1 MRSTLRALGLAA
13 ALFTGS
19 FAIAQNVVTITGTV
33 SPCMGVIYPVHIVTN
48 SVPPIDTTVYTGAN
62 CQYSFTFFPV
72 ETQGTFVVETSC
84 DGGATWSSA
93 TGSWNPFFPQVV
105 VDLSCTGGPCLL
117 DAFGSLFCATPWQVV
132 FSGGAG
138 NGTPPYSY
146 NWSFWNGSTSMQP
159 IETVTLLAPG
169 TFTACLLVTD
179 ANGCVDDTCFTFVM
193 DADGNMTTGNTF
205 PCSPC
210 VQLVQST
217 NGPAGPPI
225 PWALEAMNCS
235 SGGVQP
241 VQYSYAWST
250 GESTQS
256 ITAAMEGEY
265 FVCIYMLDANGCQA
279 TTCDSVYVDAN
290 GNVGIEPQPCQAGF
304 WVFQAYEVDSLNPN
318 GGAVPIPFEL
328 WVWNLSTGTSPFNFE
343 WDFGDGTS
351 SFDPYPTHVYGAS
364 GPYNLCLTIDDASGC
379 SSIYCDSVSIDGDGF
394 YEGMAPESEVRN
406 GFTIRVLNQLP
417 TSVEEQAYNEPRLW
431 PNPVTDALSLSFRST
446 VSGTVTVS
454 IIDPD
459 GRSVRQERLAFN
471 RGANSI
477 SLNASDLA
485 AGIYLLRIGD
495 DANTMNIRFIKH

>member
-179 ANGCVDDTCFTFVM
+179 ANGCT
-193 DADGNMTTGNTF
+193 ASG
-205 PCSPC
+205 S
-210 VQLVQST
+210 ST
-217 NGPAGPPI
+217 IN
-225 PWALEAMNCS
+225 
-235 SGGVQP
+235 QP
-241 VQYSYAWST
+241 VVLSASVIGTNVSCFEETMALQTLVHPEVIRAT
-250 GESTQS
+250 H
-256 ITAAMEGEY
+256 
-265 FVCIYMLDANGCQA
+265 IY
-279 TTCDSVYVDAN
+279 
-290 GNVGIEPQPCQAGF
+290 GI
-304 WVFQAYEVDSLNPN
+304 
-318 GGAVPIPFEL
+318 I
-328 WVWNLSTGTSPFNFE
+328 
-343 WDFGDGTS
+343 
-351 SFDPYPTHVYGAS
+351 
-364 GPYNLCLTIDDASGC
+364 
-379 SSIYCDSVSIDGDGF
+379 
-394 YEGMAPESEVRN
+394 
-406 GFTIRVLNQLP
+406 LP
-417 TSVEEQAYNEPRLW
+417 LQK
-431 PNPVTDALSLSFRST
+431 
-446 VSGTVTVS
+446 
-454 IIDPD
+454 I
-459 GRSVRQERLAFN
+459 
-471 RGANSI
+471 
-477 SLNASDLA
+477 
-485 AGIYLLRIGD
+485 
-495 DANTMNIRFIKH
+495 